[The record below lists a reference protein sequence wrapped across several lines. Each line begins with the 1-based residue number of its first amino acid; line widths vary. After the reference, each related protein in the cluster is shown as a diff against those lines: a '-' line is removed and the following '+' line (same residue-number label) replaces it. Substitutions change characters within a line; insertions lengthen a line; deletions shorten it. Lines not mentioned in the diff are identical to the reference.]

1 MASSACAPQVFY
13 ELFRARATLKR
24 NDIAF
29 LRIEQIAPFPFDRVA
44 KVSRSISCVGSIKLR
59 ELY

>member
-1 MASSACAPQVFY
+1 VFY
-13 ELFRARATLKR
+13 ELFRARAALKR

-44 KVSRSISCVGSIKLR
+44 KVARSISCVGSIKLR